1 MDKVQKKLQ
10 EASNTIDDVARRRR
24 AVDRRLRGVEV
35 LPDLAATELLELAP
49 DAADA
54 EEGAVPS
61 PAFADQHPRG
71 PTD

>member
-35 LPDLAATELLELAP
+35 LPDFAA
-49 DAADA
+49 
-54 EEGAVPS
+54 
-61 PAFADQHPRG
+61 R
-71 PTD
+71 